1 MAMLNV
7 PDLSSYA
14 KEIENM
20 RELELLEEVRK
31 NIPIAVKFFKS
42 LYANVNNNSNLNSLC
57 DSLTTEGFE
66 YIYKINTILDF
77 LHIITS
83 SQTSKYVYENCIELT
98 IRLPFIINQ
107 VHDIKIA
114 IVNTDITTDLDLS
127 QMKRDLRDIN
137 ERERDILIGEYVK
150 NADEKKKL
158 LINHNVNVFNSNLN
172 QYIVQLYQI
181 KAKLKCVNI
190 MDTFN

>member
-190 MDTFN
+190 MDAFN

>member
-7 PDLSSYA
+7 PDLSSYVE
-14 KEIENM
+14 EIENM
-20 RELELLEEVRK
+20 RELELLGEVRK

-57 DSLTTEGFE
+57 DSLATEGFE
-66 YIYKINTILDF
+66 HIYKINTILDF

-114 IVNTDITTDLDLS
+114 IVNADITADLDLS
-127 QMKRDLRDIN
+127 QMKRDLRHLD
-137 ERERDILIGEYVK
+137 ERFRDILINEYAK
-150 NADEKKKL
+150 NADEKKS
-158 LINHNVNVFNSNLN
+158 F
-172 QYIVQLYQI
+172 
-181 KAKLKCVNI
+181 
-190 MDTFN
+190 